1 MAALLPFLWLITF
14 IVWVDGAGRA
24 VSRNAGDVRARV
36 FMWVPV
42 AASEGQVSVVPS
54 SRE

>member
-1 MAALLPFLWLITF
+1 MAVLLPFLWLITVT
-14 IVWVDGAGRA
+14 VWVDGAGRA
-24 VSRNAGDVRARV
+24 VSRKAGDGRARV

-42 AASEGQVSVVPS
+42 AASRWQVSMVPS